1 MRSQIVTLPTRDM
14 AQYALSK
21 EVLLATGNAD
31 SIQVRWTAVPRGIL
45 MQ

>member
-21 EVLLATGNAD
+21 EALLATGNAEHGD
-31 SIQVRWTAVPRGIL
+31 WGVTRTTLCRRR
-45 MQ
+45 